1 MNRAFQHSAKFSR
14 VPRSAGAA
22 EKARSS
28 VLRLPAM
35 LALVCL
41 LSACAAKP
49 PKPEPAKARLVASEQ
64 VNPDES
70 GRASPIVVRLFQL
83 RADGEFAAAEFFDL
97 YGKEKEILG
106 ESFVSRE
113 EYVLT
118 PGQTRDLEIPL
129 NAQTRYLG
137 VIAAYRDIRAA
148 QWRALTRAPEKT
160 LTDLLRR
167 DGVTITLDKDAVT
180 LSVKD

>member
-1 MNRAFQHSAKFSR
+1 MK
-14 VPRSAGAA
+14 
-22 EKARSS
+22 KALYRTTIC
-28 VLRLPAM
+28 LLM
-35 LALVCL
+35 CL

-49 PKPEPAKARLVASEQ
+49 PKPEPARARLVATEQ

-70 GRASPIVVRLFQL
+70 GRSSPIVVRLFQL
-83 RADGEFAAAEFFDL
+83 RADGEFTTAEFFDL
-97 YGKEKEILG
+97 YAKEKEVLG

-118 PGQTRDLEIPL
+118 PGETRELEIPL

-160 LTDLLRR
+160 LTDLLGR
-167 DGVTITLDKDAVT
+167 DGVTIKVDKDAVT